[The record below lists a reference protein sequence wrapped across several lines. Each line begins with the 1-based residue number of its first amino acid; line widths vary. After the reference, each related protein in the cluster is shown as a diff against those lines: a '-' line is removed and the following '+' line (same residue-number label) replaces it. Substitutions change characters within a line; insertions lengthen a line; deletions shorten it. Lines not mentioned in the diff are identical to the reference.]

1 MEVKENMIFKD
12 IVASLKE
19 LPKTFKLILKLERGL
34 FFKILILSLITGII
48 PVISLYLSQELI
60 NSIVKIQTELKMVF
74 VFFGIYIAVGFV
86 SETLSQILE
95 YYNSKFQ
102 LRIGYKLNYIV
113 MDKGSSLKLED
124 FEDPQVYDKIERV
137 TKEVAYKPFQIFQAI
152 ISLITAFVTLTS
164 AILFLMAWNPG
175 VAGLLLIIPIVS
187 LYYFLKIGQQEF
199 FIQWKRAEAER
210 KTWYLSYI
218 LTHDFSFKEIKMY
231 NLKDYF
237 LNAYKKLREDF
248 IKQDIG
254 ILKKKT
260 KFTIVYEISVQ
271 IVGAIVILLAIIAAY
286 AGKIMVGNVMSYI
299 RSVSLIQSNSQL
311 ILGNIYAIY
320 HSNLYMNQLFD
331 FLDYKKEKNL
341 MVSPPKETIEAIE
354 TIELKNICFKYKNND
369 EYSLRN
375 INLKIKKGE
384 RIAIVGPN
392 GSGKSTLI
400 KLLTGLYDIQS
411 GTILIN
417 GKNIQEI
424 ELNKYMKQIAVLFQD
439 FMKYEMTLKENIGF
453 GFVDKISNKEEM
465 ELVLDKVKAEFLKE
479 SSSYN
484 FNMQLGLWFNEGRQ
498 LSGGQWQ
505 KVALARAYFRNA
517 SLYVLDEPSS
527 ALDPIA
533 EKETFDTFFELSI
546 NKIGVFI
553 SHRLVAAR
561 LADRIIVMDQGEL
574 VGEGTHQ
581 ELLNECSVYRQM
593 DESEKYGFSERS
605 VFENAN
611 V

>member
-19 LPKTFKLILKLERGL
+19 LPKTFKLILNLERSL

-74 VFFGIYIAVGFV
+74 VFFGIYIALGFV

-137 TKEVAYKPFQIFQAI
+137 TKEVAFKPFQIFQAI

-331 FLDYKKEKNL
+331 FLDFKKEKNL
-341 MVSPPKETIEAIE
+341 MVSTPKETIEAIE

-369 EYSLRN
+369 KYSLRN

-453 GFVDKISNKEEM
+453 GFVDKIRNKEEM

-479 SSSYN
+479 DSSYN
-484 FNMQLGLWFNEGRQ
+484 LNMQLGLWFNEGRQ

-581 ELLNECSVYRQM
+581 GLLNECSVYRQM

-605 VFENAN
+605 VLENAN
-611 V
+611 A

>member
-19 LPKTFKLILKLERGL
+19 LPKTFKLILNLERSL

-74 VFFGIYIAVGFV
+74 VFFGIYIALGFV

-137 TKEVAYKPFQIFQAI
+137 TKEVAFKPFQIFQAI

-331 FLDYKKEKNL
+331 FLDFKKEKNL
-341 MVSPPKETIEAIE
+341 MVSTPKETIEAIE

-369 EYSLRN
+369 KYSLRN

-453 GFVDKISNKEEM
+453 GFVDKIRNKEEM

-479 SSSYN
+479 DSSYN
-484 FNMQLGLWFNEGRQ
+484 LNMQLGLWFNEGRQ

-605 VFENAN
+605 VLENAN
-611 V
+611 A